1 MYWTVVLWIVVL
13 AGFGLSLQLFLE
25 EAARPGEPLA
35 TQAALR
41 LARSEL
47 ELSVQQRQ
55 MLGFS
60 LALQHDDVSALA
72 TGNAVLCH
80 ALAEALVDPGFGRES
95 LNDLYAEK
103 RGLAERAY
111 VLARDRFLAFH
122 AVLTPVQRQR
132 LAGLV
137 RQGRGGW
144 LVRQAL
150 LP

>member
-13 AGFGLSLQLFLE
+13 AGFGLSLQLFLN
-25 EAARPGEPLA
+25 EAGRPGEPPAPLE
-35 TQAALR
+35 ALR
-41 LARSEL
+41 QARRAL
-47 ELSVQQRQ
+47 ELSGQQRH
-55 MLGFS
+55 MLACS
-60 LALQHDDVSALA
+60 LALQRNDVSSLA
-72 TGNAVLCH
+72 AGNAVFCD
-80 ALAEALVDPGFGRES
+80 ALAEVMVAPGVGRES
-95 LNDLYAEK
+95 LNDLYAAK

-137 RQGRGGW
+137 RQGRGAG
-144 LVRQAL
+144 LVRQAP